1 MLKKH
6 ILKSLKVSVAAI
18 LAIFIAAELGLKYSA
33 TAGIITVL
41 SIQNTK
47 RETLKSAENRWVAF
61 VFAMTL
67 AWLCYTIMGFTLP
80 AYALYLFLFA
90 ILCYV
95 AGLGEALVMN
105 SVLVSHY
112 LAEQSMTMGMFMNEL
127 LLFVIGAGL
136 GILVNLHLQP
146 KNQQFDRLAKN
157 VDEGIKTMIRSMAGL
172 LKTKDFEFDFQK
184 GFFEVETAIRD
195 AKLCA
200 AANYNNS
207 LTTESTLE
215 LDYVRMREQQSI
227 VLQSMY
233 ENVKKISYLPKQAE
247 QIADLLKEIE
257 DKFHRNNTVEELLN
271 KLENLFDDMESQEL
285 PKTREEFEAR
295 AILFYIMM
303 QIKNVLLLKREFV
316 LELDKKDRR

>member
-6 ILKSLKVSVAAI
+6 ILKSLKVSIAAI
-18 LAIFIAAELGLKYSA
+18 LAIFVAAELGLKYSA

-47 RETLKSAENRWVAF
+47 RETVKSAENRWVAF
-61 VFAMTL
+61 FFATVL
-67 AWLCYTIMGFTLP
+67 SWICYKICGVNLIAF
-80 AYALYLFLFA
+80 AIYLFLFA
-90 ILCYV
+90 TLCYFL
-95 AGLGEALVMN
+95 GLGEALVMN

-112 LAEQSMTMGMFMNEL
+112 LAEGNMTMALFLNEL
-127 LLFVIGAGL
+127 LLFIIGAGF

-157 VDEGIKTMIRSMAGL
+157 VDEGIKTMIHAMAEFM
-172 LKTKDFEFDFQK
+172 KSKDYDFNYEE
-184 GFFEVETAIRD
+184 GFANVEASIRE

-207 LTTESTLE
+207 LTNEDTLE

-227 VLQSMY
+227 VLHSMY
-233 ENVKKISYLPKQAE
+233 ENIKSIMYFPKQAE
-247 QIADLLKEIE
+247 QIAALLEEVE
-257 DKFHRNNTVEELLN
+257 DKFHRNNTVEELLT

-285 PKTREEFEAR
+285 PITREEFEAR

-316 LELDKKDRR
+316 LGLDKKDRR

>member
-6 ILKSLKVSVAAI
+6 ILKSLKVSIAAI
-18 LAIFIAAELGLKYSA
+18 ISIFIAAEIGLKYSA

-47 RETLKSAENRWVAF
+47 RETFKSAENRWIAF
-61 VFAMTL
+61 VFAMCL
-67 AWLCYTIMGFTLP
+67 AWVCYKTMGYTLI
-80 AYALYLFLFA
+80 AYAVYLFLFA
-90 ILCYV
+90 SICYV

-105 SVLVSHY
+105 SVLVSHF
-112 LAEQSMTMGMFMNEL
+112 LAEKSMTFGMFTNEL

-146 KNQQFDRLAKN
+146 KNQQFDGLAKN
-157 VDEGIKTMIRSMAGL
+157 VDEGIKTMILAMAGFM
-172 LKTKDFEFDFQK
+172 KSKDHKFEYEKEFS
-184 GFFEVETAIRD
+184 EVEAAIRE

-200 AANYNNS
+200 AANYNNT
-207 LTTESTLE
+207 LIEKNTLE

-227 VLQSMY
+227 VLHSMY
-233 ENVKKISYLPKQAE
+233 ENIKSISYFPKQAE
-247 QIADLLKEIE
+247 QIAELLEE
-257 DKFHRNNTVEELLN
+257 VEEKFHRNNTVEELLA
-271 KLENLFDDMESQEL
+271 KLDNLFDDMESQEL
-285 PKTREEFEAR
+285 PQTREEFEAR

-316 LELDKKDRR
+316 LGLEKKDRR